1 MNYEKL
7 SDKAKTDLIKK
18 MYIDENKSFQQI
30 ASLCGTYANKVR
42 RDAKKFNIQI
52 RTKSEAQKNALETGS
67 HKHPT
72 KGKKREE
79 SIKNKI
85 GLGVMNSW
93 ENLSDTELNQRKQS
107 AKNNWNK
114 LSDDEK
120 DNIINKANKAV
131 RESSKVGSKLEKFI
145 LNRLLS
151 DGYKVDF
158 HKEQVL
164 SNTKLQIDIFIPKLN
179 IAIEIDGPSHF
190 LPVWGNDALSRNIK
204 YDNKK
209 TGLILGK
216 GYVLIRIKQA
226 RDFSK
231 TRASLIYEKLLNT
244 IKNIQ
249 ANFPTINNRTIELGD
264 E

>member
-93 ENLSDTELNQRKQS
+93 ENLSDTELNQRKQN